1 MNTGRVEQAF
11 IRDPDGYYLEFCNC
25 EKLETFL
32 KNQMEKYDEK
42 WNLYTAASVM
52 KLSSKIKD
60 IALENNN
67 KPIEYERVSFYHP
80 AILQ

>member
-1 MNTGRVEQAF
+1 
-11 IRDPDGYYLEFCNC
+11 
-25 EKLETFL
+25 
-32 KNQMEKYDEK
+32 MEKYDEK

-67 KPIEYERVSFYHP
+67 KPIEYERVSFYHT
-80 AILQ
+80 ASTNTVFSLL